1 MTDAEQSGFHWSA
14 LTIRFGPPYRYGA
27 DVQIGDSPLKV
38 SPSLRI
44 ASANAFDA
52 LGMHLAGGRWF
63 AESDREGAP
72 LVAVVNQTMAA
83 RFWRGRSPIGD
94 RIVQRG
100 RELQVVGIV
109 ADVYELGARHD
120 VRPTLYLPTA
130 QMSPHPVMLVVRTR
144 AGVNGVDRVVAAEL
158 AQMGGRIQTGG
169 PRRLEDIRWRQLAD
183 ARFLTLVL
191 VTFSLLALGIALV
204 GVHGVL
210 RFSVAQRTREMGIR
224 RALGASRFNL
234 VALVVGQAL
243 RFALAGCLVGLIAAV
258 AAGPA
263 IGSLLFGIT
272 PADPLT
278 LAAAISL
285 VITAVIVA
293 AYFPA
298 RRAGAVDPALSLR
311 CE

>member
-1 MTDAEQSGFHWSA
+1 
-14 LTIRFGPPYRYGA
+14 
-27 DVQIGDSPLKV
+27 
-38 SPSLRI
+38 
-44 ASANAFDA
+44 
-52 LGMHLAGGRWF
+52 
-63 AESDREGAP
+63 
-72 LVAVVNQTMAA
+72 
-83 RFWRGRSPIGD
+83 
-94 RIVQRG
+94 
-100 RELQVVGIV
+100 
-109 ADVYELGARHD
+109 
-120 VRPTLYLPTA
+120 
-130 QMSPHPVMLVVRTR
+130 MSPDPVMLVVRAR

-158 AQMGGRIQTGG
+158 ARIGDHIQTGG
-169 PRRLEDIRWRQLAD
+169 PRRLEDIWWRQLAD

-293 AYFPA
+293 ASFPA